1 MAVVDTPAA
10 PAPASSVASQR
21 RRMRRPDLAS
31 QWQLMWWK
39 FVRHRMAV
47 VGLAILGLFLLMV
60 LFAEFI
66 GPYPPGQRDTKYVA
80 GPPMVVRLVDAEG
93 VPHWPPFV
101 YGVKG
106 VRDRTTLKMT
116 YQEDTSQRIDLGL
129 FVHGAPYRV
138 LGVIPTDIHLFGTST
153 GAVHLF
159 GTDFTGLDIFTRSI
173 HATRASLGVAFV
185 GVAVSFILGSAIG
198 GIAGYFGGAIDNFV
212 MRLIEFIRSIPT
224 LPLWLAL
231 AALLPRDW
239 GALPTYLAIT
249 AILSL
254 LGWTW
259 LARTVRSKLLATR
272 HEDFV
277 LAARLSGC
285 SDTRII
291 ARHLLPS
298 FLSYLIVDTSVAFPE
313 ILLAET
319 SLSFLGLGLR
329 EPVESWGV
337 LLYAAQSIRSISQ
350 APWLMIPGLFVIV
363 AVLAFNFVGDGLRDA
378 ADPYSRS

>member
-1 MAVVDTPAA
+1 MAVADIPTVPVSRAK
-10 PAPASSVASQR
+10 PR
-21 RRMRRPDLAS
+21 RKMRRPDLAS

-39 FVRHRMAV
+39 FRRHKLALF
-47 VGLAILGLFLLMV
+47 GLFILGLFVLMTI
-60 LFAEFI
+60 FAEFI

-80 GPPMVVRLVDAEG
+80 GPPMMPQMIDAEG
-93 VPHWPPFV
+93 HFHLRPFV

-106 VRDRTTLKMT
+106 VRDLVNLRMT
-116 YQEDTSQRIDLGL
+116 YQVDTTQIWELGL
-129 FVHGAPYRV
+129 FEHGTPYK
-138 LGVIPTDIHLFGTST
+138 LFGLIPGDIHLFGTDK
-153 GAVHLF
+153 GQIHLF
-159 GTDFTGLDIFTRSI
+159 GTDFTGLDIFTRSVF
-173 HATRASLGVAFV
+173 ASRASFGVAVV
-185 GVAVSFILGSAIG
+185 GVAVSFILGAAIG
-198 GIAGYFGGAIDNFV
+198 GAAGYFGGALDNIV
-212 MRLIEFIRSIPT
+212 MRTIEFIRSIPT

-239 GALPTYLAIT
+239 GGLQTYLAIT
-249 AILSL
+249 IILSL

-298 FLSYLIVDTSVAFPE
+298 FMSYLIVDTSVAFPE

-350 APWLMIPGLFVIV
+350 APWLMIPGAFVIV
-363 AVLAFNFVGDGLRDA
+363 VVLAFNFVGDGLRDA
-378 ADPYSRS
+378 ADPYSRN

>member
-1 MAVVDTPAA
+1 MAVIEGSA
-10 PAPASSVASQR
+10 PPIISRKKRAKNL
-21 RRMRRPDLAS
+21 RRPDLAS

-39 FVRHRMAV
+39 FRRHKMAV
-47 VGLAILGLFLLMV
+47 FGLVLLGLLLACA

-66 GPYPPGQRDTKYVA
+66 GPYPPGQRDTRYVL
-80 GPPMVVRLVDAEG
+80 GPPMLPQMVDAEG
-93 VPHWPPFV
+93 NFHLRPFV
-101 YGVKG
+101 YGVKP
-106 VRDRTTLKMT
+106 VRDMVTLRMT
-116 YQEDTSQRIDLGL
+116 YELDTTEVWEIGLLVKGEPYKLLGL
-129 FVHGAPYRV
+129 IPMDVHLFGTEE
-138 LGVIPTDIHLFGTST
+138 GFIHLFGTDS
-153 GAVHLF
+153 
-159 GTDFTGLDIFTRSI
+159 TGLDIFSRSI
-173 HATRASLGVAFV
+173 HAARASLGVAFV
-185 GVAVSFILGSAIG
+185 GVAISFLLGAAIG
-198 GIAGYFGGAIDNFV
+198 GAAGYFGGPFDNFV

-239 GALPTYLAIT
+239 SPLATYLAIT
-249 AILSL
+249 VILSL

-285 SDTRII
+285 SDGRII
-291 ARHLLPS
+291 RRHLLPS
-298 FLSYLIVDTSVAFPE
+298 FMSYLIVDTSVAFPE

-337 LLYAAQSIRSISQ
+337 LLFAAQSVRAIDQ
-350 APWLMIPGLFVIV
+350 APWLMIPGIFVIV

>member
-1 MAVVDTPAA
+1 MSDLGEPVTPILA
-10 PAPASSVASQR
+10 R
-21 RRMRRPDLAS
+21 TRHRKMRRPDLAS

-39 FVRHRMAV
+39 FRRHTLAV
-47 VGLAILGLFLLMV
+47 FGLGVLGVFVLMV

-66 GPYPPGQRDTKYVA
+66 GPYPPGQRDTKYIA
-80 GPPMVVRLVDAEG
+80 GPPMFPRIVDEAG
-93 VPHWPPFV
+93 HLHWPPLV
-101 YGVKG
+101 YGVRG
-106 VRDRTTLKMT
+106 VRDPTTLRMT
-116 YQEDTSQRIDLGL
+116 YQVDTTQIGELGFL
-129 FVHGAPYRV
+129 VHGAPYKL
-138 LGVIPTDIHLFGTST
+138 LGIIPTDIHLFGTSQ
-153 GAVHLF
+153 GALHLF

-173 HATRASLGVAFV
+173 HAARASLGVAV
-185 GVAVSFILGSAIG
+185 IGVAVSFILGAAIG
-198 GIAGYFGGAIDNFV
+198 GAAGYFGGPFDNLV

-239 GALPTYLAIT
+239 GALSTYLAIT
-249 AILSL
+249 VILSL

-285 SDTRII
+285 SDMRII
-291 ARHLLPS
+291 IRHLLPS

-329 EPVESWGV
+329 EPIESWGV

-350 APWLMIPGLFVIV
+350 APWLMIPGVFVIV

>member
-1 MAVVDTPAA
+1 MAIELSPRLPWLRLGLPKA
-10 PAPASSVASQR
+10 R
-21 RRMRRPDLAS
+21 RRPDLAS

-39 FVRHRMAV
+39 FKKHRLALA
-47 VGLAILGLFLLMV
+47 GLALLGIFGLMT
-60 LFAEFI
+60 LFAESI
-66 GPYPPGQRDTKYVA
+66 SPYPPGLRNPAYVA
-80 GPPMVVRLVDAEG
+80 GPPMW
-93 VPHWPPFV
+93 PHFFDENGEFHLRPFV
-101 YGVKG
+101 YGRKAL
-106 VRDRTTLKMT
+106 RDMVTLRMT
-116 YQEDTSQRIDLGL
+116 YEVDTSKKWDLHL
-129 FVHGAPYRV
+129 FVHGAPYRL
-138 LGVIPTDIHLFGTST
+138 LGLFPADLRLFGTET
-153 GAVHLF
+153 GYVHLF
-159 GTDFTGLDIFTRSI
+159 GTDFTGLDLFSRSI
-173 HATRASLGVAFV
+173 HAARVSLGVGLV
-185 GVAVSFILGSAIG
+185 GVAISFVIGAAIG
-198 GIAGYFGGAIDNFV
+198 GAAGYFGGPLDNFV

-239 GALPTYLAIT
+239 SPLATYLAIT
-249 AILSL
+249 AILAL

-285 SDTRII
+285 SDSRII
-291 ARHLLPS
+291 RRHLLPS
-298 FLSYLIVDTSVAFPE
+298 FLSYLIVDVSIAFPE

-337 LLYAAQSIRSISQ
+337 LLYAAQNIRAIDQ
-350 APWLMIPGLFVIV
+350 APWLMIPGVFVIV

-378 ADPYSRS
+378 ADPYAR

>member
-1 MAVVDTPAA
+1 MSSGVLRAFA
-10 PAPASSVASQR
+10 PFRALFR
-21 RRMRRPDLAS
+21 RQDYRPDLAS

-39 FVRHRMAV
+39 FKRHKMAM
-47 VGLAILGLFLLMV
+47 VGTALLAGLLLMA
-60 LFAEFI
+60 LFAETI
-66 GPYPPGQRDTKYVA
+66 SPYPPGQRDPAYVA
-80 GPPMVVRLVDAEG
+80 GPPMVPRFVDETG
-93 VPHWPPFV
+93 SFHLRPFV
-101 YGVKG
+101 YGTTAA
-106 VRDRTTLKMT
+106 RDMNTLRLVHRI
-116 YQEDTSQRIDLGL
+116 DTSKKWPLRF
-129 FVHGAPYRV
+129 FVHSEPYRIFG
-138 LGVIPTDIHLFGTST
+138 LIPANIRLFGVDE
-153 GAVHLF
+153 GRVHLF
-159 GTDFTGLDIFTRSI
+159 GTDFTGLDLFSRSV
-173 HATRASLGVAFV
+173 HAARASLGVALV
-185 GVAVSFILGSAIG
+185 GVTVSFVLGAAIG
-198 GIAGYFGGAIDNFV
+198 GVAGYFGGAIDNFV

-231 AALLPRDW
+231 AALMPRHW
-239 GALPTYLAIT
+239 GPLVTYLAIT
-249 AILSL
+249 VILAL

-285 SDTRII
+285 SDARII
-291 ARHLLPS
+291 QRHLLPS
-298 FLSYLIVDTSVAFPE
+298 FLSYLIVDASIAFPE

-337 LLYAAQSIRSISQ
+337 LLFAAQNIRAIDQ
-350 APWLMIPGLFVIV
+350 APWLMIPGVFVIV

>member
-1 MAVVDTPAA
+1 MSVIDVPATA
-10 PAPASSVASQR
+10 TAKSR
-21 RRMRRPDLAS
+21 RKVRRPDLAS

-39 FVRHRMAV
+39 FKRHRLALFGIV
-47 VGLAILGLFLLMV
+47 VLGLFLVMA
-60 LFAEFI
+60 LFAEAI
-66 GPYPPGQRDTKYVA
+66 GIGPPGQRDTAYVA
-80 GPPMVVRLVDAEG
+80 GPPMMPQVVDAEG
-93 VPHWPPFV
+93 NFHIRPFV
-101 YGVKG
+101 YGVKP
-106 VRDRTTLKMT
+106 VRDKVSLRMT
-116 YQEDTSQRIDLGL
+116 YQVDTTQIWELGL
-129 FVHGAPYRV
+129 FVKGAPYR
-138 LGVIPTDIHLFGTST
+138 LFGVIPGDIHLFGADK
-153 GAVHLF
+153 GFIHLF
-159 GTDFTGLDIFTRSI
+159 GTDFTGLDIYTRSV
-173 HATRASLGVAFV
+173 HATRASLGVAVV
-185 GVAVSFILGSAIG
+185 GVLVSFILGAAIG
-198 GIAGYFGGAIDNFV
+198 GAAGYFGGLFDDLV

-239 GALPTYLAIT
+239 SPMATYLAIT
-249 AILSL
+249 VILSL

-272 HEDFV
+272 QEDFV

-291 ARHLLPS
+291 TRHLLPS

-337 LLYAAQSIRSISQ
+337 LLFAAQSIRSIDQ
-350 APWLMIPGLFVIV
+350 APWLMIPGIFVIV
-363 AVLAFNFVGDGLRDA
+363 VVLAFNFVGDGLRDA

>member
-1 MAVVDTPAA
+1 MTVIETPA
-10 PAPASSVASQR
+10 PAPAKQTR
-21 RRMRRPDLAS
+21 RARKVRRPDLAS

-39 FVRHRMAV
+39 FRRHKMALF
-47 VGLAILGLFLLMV
+47 GLILLGMLLACA

-66 GPYPPGQRDTKYVA
+66 APYPPGQRDTAYVL
-80 GPPMVVRLVDAEG
+80 GPPMLPRMIDDAG
-93 VPHWPPFV
+93 QFHLRPFV
-101 YGVKG
+101 HGVKP
-106 VRDRTTLKMT
+106 VRDKTTLRMS
-116 YQEDTSQRIDLGL
+116 YVVDPSEVWEISL
-129 FVHGAPYRV
+129 FVKGAPYRL
-138 LGVIPTDIHLFGTST
+138 LGIIPADIHLFGVDK
-153 GAVHLF
+153 GFVHLF
-159 GTDFTGLDIFTRSI
+159 GTDFTGLDLFSRSI
-173 HATRASLGVAFV
+173 HAARASLGVAFV
-185 GVAVSFILGSAIG
+185 GVMISFILGAAIG
-198 GIAGYFGGAIDNFV
+198 GAAGYFGGTFDNLV

-231 AALLPRDW
+231 AALMPRDW
-239 GALPTYLAIT
+239 SPVVTYLAIT
-249 AILSL
+249 MILSL

-285 SDTRII
+285 TDGRII
-291 ARHLLPS
+291 RRHLLPS
-298 FLSYLIVDTSVAFPE
+298 FMSYLIVDTSVAFPE

-337 LLYAAQSIRSISQ
+337 LLFSAQSIRAIDQ
-350 APWLMIPGLFVIV
+350 APWLMIPGAFVIV